1 MSAVLF
7 DMKSGY
13 TVNASL
19 IIEQCLD
26 SQTRAKVIVVIIIIT
41 VHVLG
46 PVEINIQT
54 RTKQTKS

>member
-46 PVEINIQT
+46 PVEIIIQT
-54 RTKQTKS
+54 ITKQTKS